1 MRVFDEVWRLPPARW
16 HERDGAPVSDLD
28 FISTSVTDL
37 AAMVQRK
44 EVSAR
49 ELAQHALD
57 RIDALNGRVGAFV
70 EVDAERALRDAAQ
83 IDETGHPGPLAGI
96 PIGVKDLEDADGF
109 RTTKGSPL
117 FAQSPRATTDSELVR
132 RLKGA
137 GCVVVGKTNTPEFG
151 HKADT
156 RNLVFPPTVNPWDLE
171 RGAGGSSGGSSAAIA
186 AGMVPLCTGSDGG
199 GSIRIPSAACGLSGL
214 KPSLGRVP
222 SGGSE
227 PPDWVDLSTKG
238 PMARRIA
245 DVALALD
252 CVIGPDATDIR
263 SLPMPE
269 ASWSGA
275 VLDPSPPLRV
285 GWSPTLGYGTNDP
298 EVLAA
303 CEAAVRTLESMGAE
317 VVEIP
322 TVFDTDPAI
331 SWATLVAAYLVRTV
345 TRAGCTDW
353 SQVDPSLRMF
363 LELGTSTTP
372 AFMVESE
379 DACHRL
385 NLRLVEVFAGVSVLL
400 TPTTAGI
407 TPPAGD
413 TANPNWVSYTYPF
426 NMTRSPAGTVCAGVS
441 SGGVPIGLQVVG
453 PQHGDQVVLRT
464 IAALEEALG
473 QPEPPR
479 L

>member
-1 MRVFDEVWRLPPARW
+1 M
-16 HERDGAPVSDLD
+16 SDLD
-28 FISTSVTDL
+28 FIGTSVAAL
-37 AAMVQRK
+37 AAMVERK

-49 ELAQHALD
+49 ELVQHALD
-57 RIDALNGRVGAFV
+57 RIDALNSRVGAFV
-70 EVDAERALRDAAQ
+70 EVDAERALRDAAR
-83 IDETGHPGPLAGI
+83 IDDEGHPGPLAGI
-96 PIGVKDLEDADGF
+96 PIGVKDLEDAEGF
-109 RTTKGSPL
+109 RTTKGSSL
-117 FAQSPRATTDSELVR
+117 FASSSKASVDSELVR

-156 RNLVFPPTVNPWDLE
+156 RNVVFPPTLNPWNLE
-171 RGAGGSSGGSSAAIA
+171 HGAGGSSGGS
-186 AGMVPLCTGSDGG
+186 
-199 GSIRIPSAACGLSGL
+199 SAACGLSGL

-252 CVIGPDATDIR
+252 CVIGPDPTDIR

-298 EVLAA
+298 DVQTA
-303 CEAAVRTLESMGAE
+303 CEHVVRVLEGMGAE
-317 VVEIP
+317 IVEIP
-322 TVFDTDPAI
+322 TVFDEDPAI
-331 SWATLVAAYLVRTV
+331 SWATLVAAYLQRTV
-345 TRAGCTDW
+345 TRAGCTDR
-353 SQVDPSLRMF
+353 SVLDPSLHLF
-363 LELGTSTTP
+363 LDLAERTTP

-379 DACHRL
+379 DACHRA
-385 NLRLVEVFAGVSVLL
+385 NLRLVEVFRDVSVLL
-400 TPTTAGI
+400 TPTTAGV
-407 TPPAGD
+407 TPRAGD
-413 TANPNWVSYTYPF
+413 TSSPNWVSYTYPF
-426 NMTRSPAGTVCAGVS
+426 NMTRSPAGTVCAGLS
-441 SGGVPIGLQVVG
+441 SGGLPIGLQVVG

-464 IAALEEALG
+464 IAAVELALG

>member
-1 MRVFDEVWRLPPARW
+1 VTI
-16 HERDGAPVSDLD
+16 D
-28 FISTSVTDL
+28 FVGTSVTEL

-49 ELAQHALD
+49 ELTQHALD

-70 EVDAERALRDAAQ
+70 DVDGERALRDAAR
-83 IDETGHPGPLAGI
+83 IDDEGHPGPLAGI
-96 PIGVKDLEDADGF
+96 PIGVKDLEDAEGF
-109 RTTKGSPL
+109 RTTKGSTL
-117 FAQSPRATTDSELVR
+117 FADAPRATTDSELVR

-137 GCVVVGKTNTPEFG
+137 GCVVVGKTNTPAFG

-156 RNLVFPPTVNPWDLE
+156 INLAFPPTLNPWDLT

-199 GSIRIPSAACGLSGL
+199 GSIRIPSAACGLSGM

-222 SGGSE
+222 SGGTE

-245 DVALALD
+245 DVTLALD
-252 CVIGPDATDIR
+252 CVIGPDPTDIR

-275 VLDPSPPLRV
+275 IIDPSPPLRV

-298 EVLAA
+298 EVTAA
-303 CEAAVRTLESMGAE
+303 CERALRTLEELGAE

-322 TVFDTDPAI
+322 TVFDADPAI

-345 TRAGCTDW
+345 TNAGCTDW
-353 SQVDPSLRMF
+353 DEVDPSLRMF
-363 LELGTSTTP
+363 LELGTATTP

-379 DACHRL
+379 DACHRA
-385 NLRLVEVFAGVSVLL
+385 NLRLVEVFHDVSVLL
-400 TPTTAGI
+400 TPTTAGVV
-407 TPPAGD
+407 PPSGD
-413 TANPNWVSYTYPF
+413 TSNPNWVSYTYPF
-426 NMTRSPAGTVCAGVS
+426 NMTRSPAGTVCAGLTSDGLPV
-441 SGGVPIGLQVVG
+441 GLQVVG

-464 IAALEEALG
+464 LAALEQALG

>member
-1 MRVFDEVWRLPPARW
+1 
-16 HERDGAPVSDLD
+16 
-28 FISTSVTDL
+28 
-37 AAMVQRK
+37 MVQRK

-49 ELAQHALD
+49 ELVQHALE
-57 RIDALNGRVGAFV
+57 RIDALNPQVGAFV
-70 EVDAERALRDAAQ
+70 SVDGDRALRDAGA
-83 IDETGHPGPLAGI
+83 IDDGEHPGPLAGI
-96 PIGVKDLEDADGF
+96 PIGVKDLEDAEGF
-109 RTTKGSPL
+109 RTTRGTDLYADSP
-117 FAQSPRATTDSELVR
+117 PATTDSELVR

-137 GCVVVGKTNTPEFG
+137 GCVVVGKTNTPAFG

-156 RNLVFPPTVNPWDLE
+156 INLLFPPTRNPWDLS

-186 AGMVPLCTGSDGG
+186 AGMVPLATGSDGG

-252 CVIGPDATDIR
+252 CVIGPDPTDIR

-285 GWSPTLGYGTNDP
+285 GWSPTLGYATPDR
-298 EVLAA
+298 EVLAV
-303 CEAAVRTLESMGAE
+303 CERAVRTLEGMGAD

-322 TVFDTDPAI
+322 TVFDADPAI
-331 SWATLVAAYLVRTV
+331 SWATLVGAYLVRSV
-345 TRAGCTDW
+345 RKAGATEW
-353 SQVDPSLRMF
+353 SNLDPTLVPL
-363 LELGTSTTP
+363 LELGRGTTID
-372 AFMVESE
+372 FMVESE
-379 DACHRL
+379 DACHRA
-385 NLRLVEVFAGVSVLL
+385 NLALVGVFAGVSVLL
-400 TPTTAGI
+400 TPTMAGL
-407 TPPAGD
+407 PPLSGQEGVVNGEP
-413 TANPNWVSYTYPF
+413 TGNWVSYTYPF
-426 NMTRSPAGTVCAGVS
+426 NMTRSPAGTVCAGLTD
-441 SGGVPIGLQVVG
+441 GGMPVGLQVVG

-464 IAALEEALG
+464 IAALEQALG